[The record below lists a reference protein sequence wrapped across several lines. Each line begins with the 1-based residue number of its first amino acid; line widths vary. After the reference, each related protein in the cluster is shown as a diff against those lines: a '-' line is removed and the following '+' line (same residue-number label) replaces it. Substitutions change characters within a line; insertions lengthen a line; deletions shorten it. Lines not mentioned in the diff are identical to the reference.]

1 MRVGTVDRADLI
13 GKTHN
18 KEVSGGDRYGR
29 QSGDDDWVKEKD
41 GPGGEST
48 EGMMEDGGREEDGGG
63 GVRRPDDRCQT

>member
-1 MRVGTVDRADLI
+1 MNRADLI
-13 GKTHN
+13 GRTHDM
-18 KEVSGGDRYGR
+18 EVSGRYRYGSP
-29 QSGDDDWVKEKD
+29 SGDDNWVKEKD